1 MANRDK
7 GLSRLAEPRHVNAI
21 ETRSKRAP
29 RGNLNG
35 ASSEASV
42 MVEKRRGRVSNTWFA
57 SETRSVWRIGIKCDK
72 MEVCMM

>member
-35 ASSEASV
+35 ASSEAWLKRDA
-42 MVEKRRGRVSNTWFA
+42 VEYRTLGSRPRRV
-57 SETRSVWRIGIKCDK
+57 RSGELDLDVIKWRY
-72 MEVCMM
+72 V